1 VKTSHPQPA
10 DPGPKAGESPSGR
23 HLMPTP
29 EELLLLDGV
38 ARRFTQERARR
49 TFEALVAAAGEV
61 FIENGYDATGT
72 PDIAER
78 AGVSVGTFYRYF
90 DDKKQVY
97 LEVARR
103 HLVVAY
109 HQVMDQLTPERF
121 AGGGHRETL
130 AAAIDA
136 LVSQILQH
144 PGRSKVFLEMTLR
157 DPDVAA
163 LRRAFDEAAQQRLA
177 SLLAAVCSREA
188 VPDPQATAFVLF
200 TTAVECANGI
210 AGLRGEPATE
220 PGRAKR
226 ALTAF
231 IDRALFG
238 LE

>member
-1 VKTSHPQPA
+1 MTRSLA
-10 DPGPKAGESPSGR
+10 PS
-23 HLMPTP
+23 P

-38 ARRFTQERARR
+38 SRRFTQDRARR
-49 TFEALVAAAGEV
+49 TFEALVSAAGDV

-103 HLVVAY
+103 YLVLAY
-109 HQVMDQLTPERF
+109 HQVMDRLTPERF
-121 AGGGHRETL
+121 AGDHRETL
-130 AAAIDA
+130 AQAVDA

-177 SLLAAVCSREA
+177 TLLGAVCSRVA
-188 VPDPQATAFVLF
+188 VPDPAATAFVLF
-200 TTAVECANGI
+200 TTAVECANSL
-210 AGLRGEPATE
+210 AGLRGGPAVDPE
-220 PGRAKR
+220 RAKR
-226 ALTAF
+226 ALTMF

-238 LE
+238 GE

>member
-1 VKTSHPQPA
+1 MTATAPT
-10 DPGPKAGESPSGR
+10 GR
-23 HLMPTP
+23 TLAPTP

-38 ARRFTQERARR
+38 ARRFTQDRARR
-49 TFEALVAAAGEV
+49 TFEALVAAAAEV
-61 FIENGYDATGT
+61 FIQNGYDATGT

-109 HQVMDQLTPERF
+109 HQVMDRLTPERF

-130 AAAIDA
+130 SQAVEA

-200 TTAVECANGI
+200 TTAVECANGV
-210 AGLRGEPATE
+210 AGLRGEPAID

-238 LE
+238 TE